1 MAPATKQKKW
11 RKADGKKLQELVNQ
25 PGNNITLSCYTEHL
39 KLLHSYWAE
48 RDYKGFATL
57 FKGSWRS

>member
-25 PGNNITLSCYTEHL
+25 PGSNITLSCYTEHL
-39 KLLHSYWAE
+39 KLLHSY
-48 RDYKGFATL
+48 
-57 FKGSWRS
+57 